1 MTRSPALIYLDVDR
15 TEGGSYDY
23 RKPHFDA
30 AAKLGYSCITIVPS
44 GHENLSMIRA
54 ESDLVIEMDHISAA
68 GILDRI
74 RSLSDRYRAC
84 AVVSFMGHCP
94 PGIDLGGIVEAVCR
108 ALSLPF
114 TPAQALLKCNN
125 KFLMRSH
132 LKHRGIDSVSS
143 LLINNVEDID
153 EIGDTLNFPVITK
166 PAFGA
171 GSVLIKKCSSK
182 SELKERY
189 LNFCA
194 SFPKVHL
201 AIDHGSSGHS
211 FTDASGV
218 VHEYV
223 PGRSLLVEEYI
234 DGHEGSVEC
243 IVYKNKVHPL
253 IVHDKL
259 LLSEKG
265 STILEHQ
272 LITPPVN
279 FSAEDVDAIRRYATD
294 CISALELNNC
304 LVHLE
309 FRLTSAGP
317 KVIEVNP
324 RIGGFYVYKSFEDVA
339 GIDPFISNLKI
350 LSGTFDEREL
360 IAAQTSVRER
370 KNYYTMFVL
379 YPPRSGYLKE
389 IHGVEKASRRNGVLN
404 YKAENR
410 LNFIDTEN
418 REEYVMKFWGTAESP
433 EKITELYEL
442 ISEDINMEMSHS
454 RPSS

>member
-1 MTRSPALIYLDVDR
+1 MTRAPALIYLDVDR
-15 TEGGSYDY
+15 VEGGSLYY

-44 GHENLSMIRA
+44 GHENLPNIRA
-54 ESDLVIEMDHISAA
+54 ESDLVIEMDHFNAD

-74 RSLSDRYRAC
+74 RSLSDRYRVC

-94 PGIDLGGIVEAVCR
+94 PGIDLGGIVEAVCQ

-114 TPAQALLKCNN
+114 TPAPALLKCNN

-132 LKHRGIDSVSS
+132 LKHRGIDSISAF
-143 LLINNVEDID
+143 LINKVEDIE
-153 EIGDTLNFPVITK
+153 EIGDALKFPVITK
-166 PAFGA
+166 PAFGGA
-171 GSVLIKKCSSK
+171 SVLIKKCTSK
-182 SELKERY
+182 SELKECY
-189 LNFCA
+189 LDFCT
-194 SFPKVHL
+194 SFPKIHL
-201 AIDHGSSGHS
+201 AMHCGGSSHS
-211 FTDASGV
+211 FTDAFGT

-223 PGRSLLVEEYI
+223 PGQSLLVEEYI

-243 IVYKNKVHPL
+243 IVYENKVHPL

-259 LLSEKG
+259 LLSEQG

-279 FSAEDVDAIRRYATD
+279 FSAGDMDAIERYATD

-309 FRLTSAGP
+309 FRLTPSGP
-317 KVIEVNP
+317 RVIEVNP
-324 RIGGFYVYKSFEDVA
+324 RMGGFYVYKSFEDVA
-339 GIDPFISNLKI
+339 GIDPFITYLKI
-350 LSGTFDEREL
+350 LSGTFDKSEL
-360 IAAQTSVRER
+360 ITAKKFVKKQ

-379 YPPRSGYLKE
+379 YPSTSGYLKK
-389 IHGVEKASRRNGVLN
+389 IHGIEKASHRNGVLN
-404 YKAENR
+404 YKAENK
-410 LNFIDTEN
+410 LDFIDTEN

-433 EKITELYEL
+433 KKITELYEL
-442 ISEDINMEMSHS
+442 ISKDINVEMSHFK
-454 RPSS
+454 PSP